1 MSLTDDQINGFLRS
15 MTQVIKLEA
24 KAMEISGD
32 EVIAQFTDICD
43 AALERNRL
51 AGELEEYK
59 LKEKNG

>member
-32 EVIAQFTDICD
+32 EVIAQFADICD

-51 AGELEEYK
+51 AVELEEYK